1 MHVAVIG
8 TGNVGRSIA
17 FSILASGVA
26 DELTLVDTKPGLARA
41 VGEELRHAAAAFRLD
56 TRVEWFER
64 DEDVSGADIVIVSAG
79 YPRLPGQR
87 ISRRDLAGKNAEI
100 IKYVAEVVPPHNRG
114 ARYVIVTNPV
124 DAMATLFRRVSR
136 ESFIISTGD
145 SLETQRFRAKLA
157 ADLGVPVTSVTAY
170 VGGEHGEN
178 AVMLW
183 STVAIDGTPLDEWLQ
198 SSGKTLDRGGVEAYV
213 KSVSRYIIEYA
224 GATRFGPAATFTEI
238 VKSIA
243 LDERRVIS
251 IATPRKFPSVPEEV
265 FVSVPT
271 VVGRSLGPDLM
282 DRLTEGEVRG
292 LEEAAE
298 AIYRTYL
305 NALKAVGL
313 EG

>member
-1 MHVAVIG
+1 MHVAVVG

-17 FSILASGVA
+17 FSILVSGVA

-56 TRVEWFER
+56 TSIEWFER
-64 DEDVSGADIVIVSAG
+64 DEDLSGADLIVISAG

-87 ISRRDLAGKNAEI
+87 ISRRDLAGRNAEI
-100 IKYVAEVVPPHNRG
+100 IRYIAEVIPPHNRG

-157 ADLGVPVTSVTAY
+157 ADLGVPVSSVTGY

-178 AVMLW
+178 AVILW
-183 STVAIDGTPLDEWLQ
+183 STVAIDGAPLDEWLRP
-198 SSGKTLDRGGVEAYV
+198 SSKSLDRESVESYV
-213 KSVSRYIIEYA
+213 KSISRYIIEYS

-238 VKSIA
+238 VKSIV
-243 LDERRVIS
+243 LDERRIIS
-251 IATPRKFPSVPEEV
+251 VATPRRFPSIPEEV

-271 VVGRSLGPDLM
+271 VVGRCLGPDLIGCLS
-282 DRLTEGEVRG
+282 REEVLG
-292 LEEAAE
+292 IEEAAK

-305 NALKAVGL
+305 NSLKAVGL